1 MGGLGRDVFLSKRET
16 IARRLSNMESKIS
29 EGKDDKDDEYYI
41 EELMKFTNSSNYIEK
56 VII

>member
-1 MGGLGRDVFLSKRET
+1 
-16 IARRLSNMESKIS
+16 MESKIS